1 MDEISA
7 HTPNGTPNQLKVNI
21 KTQRATAPRKLIT
34 ITAKDRFLQGLES
47 AAKEKGLT
55 LNQLVKEYLE
65 NSLIKDGHLPSWW
78 HTRQF

>member
-7 HTPNGTPNQLKVNI
+7 HTQNGTPNDLKVNI
-21 KTQRATAPRKLIT
+21 KATPARKLIT